1 MKQTL
6 LFLCCGLLFS
16 CQKDF
21 VSLPSELPPT
31 SSQIITDGMTVL
43 GQQLEN
49 PYSVGNMRKEPELQ
63 TWIFSLRIIT

>member
-1 MKQTL
+1 MKRTL
-6 LFLCCGLLFS
+6 LFLSCGLLFG

-21 VSLPSELPPT
+21 VCSPPELSPT

-49 PYSVGNMRKEPELQ
+49 PYSVENMRKALGNL
-63 TWIFSLRIIT
+63 SLTT